1 MCSSLMTEVIGV
13 FFTFNKLSP
22 KGFTWNKLPLQGNLE
37 MGEGEG
43 GEIKRKDIPKYL
55 SYTQWFMEYV
65 CMFYQFDLSR
75 LEECRNLT
83 KSPSELATQWAWT

>member
-43 GEIKRKDIPKYL
+43 GD
-55 SYTQWFMEYV
+55 
-65 CMFYQFDLSR
+65 
-75 LEECRNLT
+75 
-83 KSPSELATQWAWT
+83 